1 MNILFVCPYTPTAI
15 RTRPYNLL
23 RALVRLGHRL
33 TLATLWEKDAER
45 AALADFEQQGLT
57 VLARRL
63 SRTRVALNLPTALV
77 RGQPLQARYCW
88 EPGLAQSLAEAVAG
102 GSYDAAHVEHL
113 RAVEFGVAVQAAS
126 RRRAAP
132 LPIVWDSVDC
142 ISTLF
147 ERAARTSRSLFGR
160 WITRFELPRTRRYEG
175 QAVRRFDR
183 VLATARFDAAALGQ
197 LAYQA
202 AHSPRPGVGPW
213 ANPAG
218 AVQWLP
224 NGVDLDYFAPAAA
237 PRDPAT
243 VVLTGKMSYHANI
256 TAAHFLITDIMPH
269 VWAKQPQVRV
279 NIVGSSPPPDI
290 RALAARHAPL
300 VTVSGYVPDLRP
312 YLQTATLAIA
322 PVAYGAGI
330 QNKVLEAM
338 ACEAPVVASPQAVAA
353 LHTQPGEHLLV
364 ADGAPASAAA
374 ILQLLADE
382 ALRRRLGGSGRQ
394 YVAEHHDWNQVARQ
408 LQAIYHELVL
418 PSARL
423 PG

>member
-1 MNILFVCPYTPTAI
+1 MA
-15 RTRPYNLL
+15 
-23 RALVRLGHRL
+23 RLGHHIA
-33 TLATLWEKDAER
+33 LAALSETDAER
-45 AALADFEQQGLT
+45 AALADFERQGLT

-63 SRTRVALNLPTALV
+63 SRGRVALNLPTALV

-88 EPGLAQSLAEAVAG
+88 EPGLAQLLAQAVAG
-102 GSYDAAHVEHL
+102 GGYDVAHVEHL
-113 RAVEFGVAVQAAS
+113 RGVEFGVGLQAAG
-126 RRRAAP
+126 RRLGRP

-160 WITRFELPRTRRYEG
+160 WITRLELPRTRHYEG

-183 VLATARFDAAALGQ
+183 VLATARFDAAALGR
-197 LAYQA
+197 LAHTA
-202 AHSPRPGVGPW
+202 ANSPRTGAGPW

-224 NGVDLDYFAPAAA
+224 NGVDLEYFTPGSA
-237 PRDPAT
+237 PREPAT

-256 TAAHFLITDIMPH
+256 TAAHFLIADIMPR
-269 VWAKQPQVRV
+269 VWAQRPEVCV
-279 NIVGSSPPPDI
+279 NIVGSSPPPEI
-290 RALAARHAPL
+290 RALAARYAPL
-300 VTVSGYVPDLRP
+300 VNVSGYVTDLRP
-312 YLQTATLAIA
+312 YLQTATMAVA

-330 QNKVLEAM
+330 QNKVLEAL

-353 LHTQPGEHLLV
+353 LQTQPGEQLLV
-364 ADGAPASAAA
+364 ADGAPATAAA
-374 ILQLLADE
+374 ILQLLADG
-382 ALRRRLGGSGRQ
+382 ALCRRLGIAGRQ

-408 LQAIYHELVL
+408 LQAIYHELV
-418 PSARL
+418 PPPARL